1 MAIETL
7 KWRPRGPV
15 GFAPRVITADG
26 RAGPGAFKFL
36 TCVDELTLTNNLTYS
51 EHKSKCSAL
60 DALDY
65 KRPKEITSD
74 LAITFSDFV
83 TEAMAV
89 ALLAD
94 TLAADVLPVPVTGEE
109 VPIVVD
115 GDMTQ
120 LGGPD
125 PATTITSLT
134 FTDSDTTPATPVLGT
149 NYTLDAVYGMITW
162 LDVAGFTQPFV
173 AAYSKKNPLTLAG
186 LKAAPIE
193 RWITFQ
199 GFNTGNDN
207 ELVKV
212 DMFRASFSP
221 SSLQFLPDDIGTLA
235 VPASLLIDTTRPTT
249 DPLGQ
254 YYGVGLAGR

>member
-1 MAIETL
+1 MSIQTL

-15 GFAPRVITADG
+15 GFAPRVIGSDG

-36 TCVDELTLTNNLTYS
+36 SCVDELKLDNNITYS

-65 KRPKEITSD
+65 RRPKEISAALT
-74 LAITFSDFV
+74 ITFSDFV
-83 TEAMAV
+83 TEAMVA

-94 TLAADVLPVPVTGEE
+94 VLIADVAPVPVTGEE

-120 LGGPD
+120 LGNAD
-125 PATTITSLT
+125 PATTITALS
-134 FTDSDTTPATPVLGT
+134 FTDSDTTPATPIVDV
-149 NYTLDAVYGMITW
+149 NYSLDPVYGMVTW
-162 LDVAGFTQPFV
+162 LDVSGFTQPFI

-186 LKAAPIE
+186 LKASPIN
-193 RWITFQ
+193 RWVSFQ
-199 GFNTGNDN
+199 GFNAGNNN
-207 ELVKV
+207 EIVPVNLFNV
-212 DMFRASFSP
+212 SFSP
-221 SSLQFLPDDIGTLA
+221 ASLDFLPDDIGQLA
-235 VPASLLIDTTRPTT
+235 MQSTLLIDTTRPTT

-254 YYGVGLAGR
+254 YYSVGLGV